1 MHFLEFKSLRE
12 AMVQSEIQEETLNWG
27 WFILAMGSDDNW
39 ARRWLDPEKDLE
51 AKTREK
57 QYVRMKN
64 AISYAGVSKNHFPIL
79 PVHEL
84 KAHHSEG

>member
-1 MHFLEFKSLRE
+1 
-12 AMVQSEIQEETLNWG
+12 
-27 WFILAMGSDDNW
+27 MGSDNW
-39 ARRWLDPEKDLE
+39 ATRWLDPEKE

-64 AISYAGVSKNHFPIL
+64 AISYAGVSKNHFPML
-79 PVHEL
+79 PVHEI

>member
-12 AMVQSEIQEETLNWG
+12 AMVQSEIQEEILNWG

-57 QYVRMKN
+57 QYIRFR
-64 AISYAGVSKNHFPIL
+64 ISELSAVFPYGETLPAGD
-79 PVHEL
+79 
-84 KAHHSEG
+84 